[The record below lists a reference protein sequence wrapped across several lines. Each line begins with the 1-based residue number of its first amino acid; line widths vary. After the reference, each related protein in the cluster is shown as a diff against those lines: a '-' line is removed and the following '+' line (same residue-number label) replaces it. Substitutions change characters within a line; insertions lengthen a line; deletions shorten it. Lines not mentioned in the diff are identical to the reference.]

1 METSILKT
9 IRKMIGGGDLGDES
23 GPFDEDLIVH
33 INTYLQVLS
42 QLGVGKE
49 DFQITG
55 LTETWDDFYDGD
67 SVIQSMAKTYLYSR
81 VKAAFDPPQSQ
92 SLLQSLKEVGD
103 EMEWRLNAKVD
114 RARAAHGG

>member
-9 IRKMIGGGDLGDES
+9 IRKMLGGGDLGDEI
-23 GPFDEDLIVH
+23 GPFDTDLIVH

-55 LTETWDDFYDGD
+55 LSETWDDFYDGD
-67 SVIQSMAKTYLYSR
+67 SVLLSMAKTYLYAK
-81 VKAAFDPPQSQ
+81 VKLAFDPPSNG
-92 SLLQSLKEVGD
+92 SLIQALKEIAD
-103 EMEWRLNAKVD
+103 ETEFRLNAKAD
-114 RARAAHGG
+114 RARQTNGG